1 MYVYVYVSIIYIY
14 VCVCVHKYLYWVASR
29 PKTGSREKNPTAAG
43 IRFFCFFGLTRFVYL
58 SYNTTHTTF
67 FYGIS
72 FSDTGGSL
80 RTTALSRPGWC
91 PAAVPAL
98 SRLHIDIYRHLNTHY
113 CLWYLLRVCVSGV
126 LFSVGVCVCV
136 CVCVCALLIFLS
148 FLIQVGAHAQ
158 PPSPALGGARRR
170 RQCFLD
176 ALCASTRGGRR
187 GCRGGLF
194 PGMPIYLS
202 IYERAYMCVNIYIH
216 ICIYIYIIMYIYIF
230 TNIYIYIY
238 AHVEDAS
245 VSGAG
250 SSQVCL
256 SI

>member
-91 PAAVPAL
+91 PAAAPVL
-98 SRLHIDIYRHLNTHY
+98 SRRPVRKHTWRTPRLPGR
-113 CLWYLLRVCVSGV
+113 
-126 LFSVGVCVCV
+126 
-136 CVCVCALLIFLS
+136 ALPRY
-148 FLIQVGAHAQ
+148 A
-158 PPSPALGGARRR
+158 
-170 RQCFLD
+170 D
-176 ALCASTRGGRR
+176 
-187 GCRGGLF
+187 
-194 PGMPIYLS
+194 LS
-202 IYERAYMCVNIYIH
+202 IYI
-216 ICIYIYIIMYIYIF
+216 
-230 TNIYIYIY
+230 
-238 AHVEDAS
+238 
-245 VSGAG
+245 
-250 SSQVCL
+250 
-256 SI
+256 